1 MPSVN
6 ANTLKYFQLFILQ
19 LFICA
24 HELKYFKYF
33 LYLGLARD
41 INLLALWLDES
52 RREHLRAT
60 SSEE

>member
-6 ANTLKYFQLFILQ
+6 ANTLKYFQLLILQ

-24 HELKYFKYF
+24 QGLKYFKYF
-33 LYLGLARD
+33 LYLGLARE
-41 INLLALWLDES
+41 INLLDLWLGES
-52 RREHLRAT
+52 RREHLRVT